1 MAKLITTRPK
11 EKAFLAGAFLGRT
24 GKNGD
29 WSESMAELEALAVS
43 AGAIVVGH
51 LTQRRTAPDP
61 AYFIGRG
68 KAEEIKTKSEEAAA
82 NVIIFDDE
90 LTGAQVANLQE
101 LTGVRTIDRTN
112 LILDIFAQR
121 AKTKEAK
128 VQVELA
134 QLEYLLPRLAG
145 RWSHLERQVG
155 GIGARGPGETQ
166 LETDRR
172 QVRHKIVHLKKL
184 LEEIDRQRAI
194 QHKKRSAVYRV
205 SLVGYTNAG
214 KSSLFNLL
222 TRSQTKVE
230 DRLFSTLDS
239 TTRILKFP
247 YFPRVILTDTV
258 GFIKKLP
265 TYLVASFRSTLSEAA
280 ESDLLLHVVD
290 FSRTDFRENI
300 IEVEK
305 ILTSLGADKIP
316 TILVL
321 NKTDR
326 LEMETAFENKNGFWE
341 VAPVSALKGTGLVDL
356 TNKIEAFLRWSS
368 QSQNGLA
375 PRPGDFPA

>member
-1 MAKLITTRPK
+1 MIKLVTTRPK
-11 EKAFLAGAFLGRT
+11 EKALLAGVSPGRA

-29 WSESMAELEALAVS
+29 SSETLAELGALATS
-43 AGAIVVGH
+43 AGAIVVGQVA
-51 LTQRRTAPDP
+51 QRRAAPD
-61 AYFIGRG
+61 AAFFIGRG
-68 KAEEIKTKSEEAAA
+68 KAEEIKAKAQETSA

-101 LTGVRTIDRTN
+101 LTGVRTIDRTD

-121 AKTKEAK
+121 AKTREAK
-128 VQVELA
+128 TQVELA

-155 GIGARGPGETQ
+155 GIGTRGPGETQ

-172 QVRHKIVHLKKL
+172 QVRKKIVHLKKVL
-184 LEEIDRQRAI
+184 VEIDNQRAV
-194 QHKKRSAVYRV
+194 QHKKRSEVYRV

-214 KSSLFNLL
+214 KSSLFNQL
-222 TRSQTKVE
+222 TRSRAKVE

-239 TTRILKFP
+239 TTRALKFP
-247 YFPRVILTDTV
+247 YFPKVILTDTV

-265 TYLVASFRSTLSEAA
+265 THLVASFRSTLSEAA

-290 FSRTDFRENI
+290 FSRADFRENI
-300 IEVEK
+300 AAVQE
-305 ILTSLGADKIP
+305 ILASLKADKIP

-321 NKTDR
+321 NKIDR
-326 LEMETAFENKNGFWE
+326 LEAPISYDDKNGFWG
-341 VAPVSALKGTGLVDL
+341 VALVAAAKGAGVLAL
-356 TNKIEAFLRWSS
+356 TNQIEAFLRWSS
-368 QSQNGLA
+368 QNQNG
-375 PRPGDFPA
+375 RPAFS

>member
-1 MAKLITTRPK
+1 MIKLVTTRPK
-11 EKAFLAGAFLGRT
+11 EKALLAGVS
-24 GKNGD
+24 KNGD
-29 WSESMAELEALAVS
+29 SSETMAELGALATS
-43 AGAIVVGH
+43 AGAIVVGSVA
-51 LTQRRTAPDP
+51 QRRAAPDA

-68 KAEEIKTKSEEAAA
+68 KAEEIKAKAAEAGA

-101 LTGVRTIDRTN
+101 LTGVRTIDRTD

-121 AKTKEAK
+121 AKTREAK
-128 VQVELA
+128 TQVELA

-155 GIGARGPGETQ
+155 GIGTRGPGETQ

-172 QVRHKIVHLKKL
+172 QVRHKIVHLKKVL
-184 LEEIDRQRAI
+184 KEIDHQRAV
-194 QHKKRSAVYRV
+194 QHKKRSEVYRV

-214 KSSLFNLL
+214 KSSLFNQL
-222 TRSQTKVE
+222 TRSQAKVE

-239 TTRILKFP
+239 TTRALKFP
-247 YFPRVILTDTV
+247 YFPKVILTDTV

-265 TYLVASFRSTLSEAA
+265 THLVASFRSTLSEAA

-290 FSRTDFRENI
+290 FSRLDFRENI
-300 IEVEK
+300 AAVQD
-305 ILTSLGADKIP
+305 ILAALKADKIP

-321 NKTDR
+321 NKIDR
-326 LEMETAFENKNGFWE
+326 LEGPISYDEKNGFWG
-341 VAPVSALKGTGLVDL
+341 VTLVSAAKGTGILAL
-356 TNKIEAFLRWSS
+356 TDKIEAFLRWCA
-368 QSQNGLA
+368 QNQNGRTT
-375 PRPGDFPA
+375 RPAAS

>member
-1 MAKLITTRPK
+1 MDKLVTTRPK
-11 EKAFLAGAFLGRT
+11 EKALLAGAFI
-24 GKNGD
+24 NGTAA
-29 WSESMAELEALAVS
+29 ESMAELEALTLS
-43 AGAIVVGH
+43 AGAIVVGR
-51 LTQRRTAPDP
+51 LAQRRTAPDP
-61 AYFIGRG
+61 AFFIGRG
-68 KAEEIKTKSEEAAA
+68 KVEEIKTKAEEAEAD
-82 NVIIFDDE
+82 VVIFDDE

-121 AKTKEAK
+121 AKTREAK
-128 VQVELA
+128 AQVELA

-155 GIGARGPGETQ
+155 GIGTRGPGETQ

-172 QVRHKIVHLKKL
+172 QVRHKIVHLKKVL
-184 LEEIDRQRAI
+184 KEIDRQRAV

-214 KSSLFNLL
+214 KSSLFNQL

-230 DRLFSTLDS
+230 DRFFSTLDS
-239 TTRILKFP
+239 TTRVLKFP

-265 TYLVASFRSTLSEAA
+265 THLIASFRSTLSEAA

-290 FSRTDFRENI
+290 FSRSDFRENI
-300 IEVEK
+300 AEVQK
-305 ILTSLGADKIP
+305 ILTSLKADKIP
-316 TILVL
+316 TFLVL
-321 NKTDR
+321 NKIDR
-326 LEMETAFENKNGFWE
+326 LEREIGFENKNGFWD
-341 VAPVSALKGTGLVDL
+341 VARVSALKGSGIVGL
-356 TNKIEAFLRWSS
+356 TNKIESFLRWSS
-368 QSQNGLA
+368 QNQNGA
-375 PRPGDFPA
+375 PVRANEPPA

>member
-1 MAKLITTRPK
+1 MAGVFR
-11 EKAFLAGAFLGRT
+11 
-24 GKNGD
+24 NGD
-29 WSESMAELEALAVS
+29 SAESIAELEALAVS

-51 LTQRRTAPDP
+51 LTQRRAAPDA

-68 KAEEIKTKSEEAAA
+68 KAEEIKAQAQEAAA

-101 LTGVRTIDRTN
+101 LTGVRTIDRTD

-121 AKTKEAK
+121 AKTREAK
-128 VQVELA
+128 TQVELA

-155 GIGARGPGETQ
+155 GIGIRGPGETQ

-172 QVRHKIVHLKKL
+172 QVRHKIAHLKKVL
-184 LEEIDRQRAI
+184 VEIDRQRAV
-194 QHKKRSAVYRV
+194 QHKKRGEVYRV

-214 KSSLFNLL
+214 KSSLFNQL
-222 TRSQTKVE
+222 TRSRAKVE

-239 TTRILKFP
+239 TTRALKFP
-247 YFPRVILTDTV
+247 YFPKVILTDTV

-265 TYLVASFRSTLSEAA
+265 THLVASFRSTLSEAA

-290 FSRTDFRENI
+290 FSRPDFRDNI
-300 IEVEK
+300 AEVEK
-305 ILTSLGADKIP
+305 ILASLKADKIP
-316 TILVL
+316 TLLVL
-321 NKTDR
+321 NKIDR
-326 LEMETAFENKNGFWE
+326 LEAPALIENKSGFWDM
-341 VAPVSALKGTGLVDL
+341 ALVSAFKGTGILAL
-356 TNKIEAFLRWSS
+356 TDKIEAFLRWSA
-368 QSQNGLA
+368 QNQNGRTA
-375 PRPGDFPA
+375 RPATSSKPSS